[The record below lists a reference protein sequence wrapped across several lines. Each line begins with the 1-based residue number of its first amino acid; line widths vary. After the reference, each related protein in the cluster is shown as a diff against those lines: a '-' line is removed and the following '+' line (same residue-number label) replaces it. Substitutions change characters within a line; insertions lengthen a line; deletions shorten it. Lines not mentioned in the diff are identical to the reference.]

1 MGFIKPIEQYLFCN
15 LLTKMHVFMYLKDII
30 RGREEMTKNIIIKTS
45 VQKRFDSFMMH
56 GRVLFFSAPCGFGKT
71 VLADA
76 LLHGQ
81 NVLRQSAADPGC
93 AIPPSEQDW
102 DILLIDDLQLMQ
114 EEAGQQALCEL
125 IRSSPERHFVLLSR
139 GVPPGCLTAFQY
151 TGLMTVLEA
160 DDLLFDEG
168 DVRRLFQLSGV
179 NVTDSEINGILKES
193 VGYPL
198 GVAITARCMS
208 PDKPW
213 TPELV
218 ARVFHEVFLYFE
230 TAIYRRFDLP
240 VRRFLLE
247 LAPFESFDLEMARM
261 VSGDPRAGE
270 RLDWI
275 FRYTTMLRY
284 DDCQRFHFWSGFRA
298 FLLWEMER
306 EYTEEKRK
314 ALISRGGLYYELKED
329 YAHAL
334 ECYTSGGDH
343 SKVSELLVRN
353 AELHPGMGHYAEME
367 KYYRSLPEA
376 EILAS
381 PSLMQ
386 GMSML
391 CALVMDY
398 EGSERWYGELQKF
411 VEHCGRQDAAGKQ
424 ARGRLAWLD
433 ISLPQRGVKGL
444 TETIPAVFR
453 LLTNKEVALPSF
465 SVTSALPSIMNGG
478 KDFSEWSKKDDLLY
492 KTIRLPVEAV
502 LGRDSVCLADCA
514 IAESKF
520 EKGADVTGRMLSLL
534 PQLNEVRNRG
544 TPDMEFAVSGLLA
557 RSQLANGQAMDARRT
572 IEVLHECFVERGLT
586 RFLPNMDAMLCRIDM
601 HTGDLDAAD
610 AWYREKAPR
619 EPTHLNVMRRYQ
631 YLTQAMVELAD
642 GRPDAAL
649 LTLAPLEP
657 YIQNCAR
664 IIDGIHLNVLT
675 AIALRR
681 KKDERWRERL
691 TAALDAATEYRFI
704 RTVSVY
710 GTAVLPLLE
719 ALNWDGDKAWSK
731 RLMAAVRMQAAFY
744 PHFLESRLAPG
755 EELTPTELQI
765 LHLICADKSNAEI
778 AQIMDVKLP
787 TVKTHVSHILD
798 KLDVKRRAEARTAA
812 KKLRLIPDDL

>member
-1 MGFIKPIEQYLFCN
+1 MQ
-15 LLTKMHVFMYLKDII
+15 D
-30 RGREEMTKNIIIKTS
+30 NIIVKPS
-45 VQKRFDSFMMH
+45 VEKQFDRFLRQ
-56 GRVLFFSAPCGFGKT
+56 GRALFFSAPCGFGKT
-71 VLADA
+71 AVAEA
-76 LLHGQ
+76 LLSGRE
-81 NVLRQSAADPGC
+81 VLRLSADSADFSL
-93 AIPPSEQDW
+93 PSAEADWQILLLDDLQDMQEEQDW
-102 DILLIDDLQLMQ
+102 N
-114 EEAGQQALCEL
+114 ALCEL
-125 IRSSPERHFVLLSR
+125 IRACPERRFVLLSR
-139 GVPPGCLTAFQY
+139 GTPPGSLMAFQY

-160 DDLLFDEG
+160 DDLLFDAD
-168 DVRRLFQLSGV
+168 DVRRLLRLYGV
-179 NVTDSEINGILKES
+179 EAADSEIDGILKES

-208 PDKPW
+208 PGKPW

-247 LAPFESFDLEMARM
+247 LAPFERFDLEMARM
-261 VSGDPRAGE
+261 VSGDPRAGDL
-270 RLDWI
+270 LDWLL
-275 FRYTTMLRY
+275 RYTTMFRC
-284 DDCQRFHFWSGFRA
+284 DDRQYYHFWSGFRE

-306 EYTEEKRK
+306 EYTEEKRR
-314 ALISRGGLYYELKED
+314 ALLSRGGLYYELKED

-353 AELHPGMGHYAEME
+353 ADLHPGMGHYAEME

-391 CALVMDY
+391 CALAMDY
-398 EGSERWYGELQKF
+398 AGSERWYGELQKF
-411 VEHCGRQDAAGKQ
+411 AERCGRQDAAGKQ
-424 ARGRLAWLD
+424 ARSRLAWLD
-433 ISLPQRGVKGL
+433 ISLPQRGVNGL

-453 LLTNKEVALPSF
+453 LLMNKEVTLPSF

-492 KTIRLPVEAV
+492 KTLRIPVEAV
-502 LGRDSVCLADCA
+502 LGRDGVGLADCA

-520 EKGADVTGRMLSLL
+520 EKGEDVTGRMLSLL
-534 PQLNEVRNRG
+534 PQLNEVRNCG
-544 TPDMEFAVSGLLA
+544 APDMEFAISGLLA
-557 RSQLANGQAMDARRT
+557 RSQLANGQPTDARRT
-572 IEVLHECFVERGLT
+572 IEVLRERFAERGLT
-586 RFLPNMDAMLCRIDM
+586 RFFPNMDAMLCRLSL
-601 HTGDLDAAD
+601 HTGDHDAAD

-631 YLTQAMVELAD
+631 YLTQTMTELAD

-664 IIDGIHLNVLT
+664 IIDGIHLNILT
-675 AIALRR
+675 AIALHR
-681 KKDERWRERL
+681 KRDEGWRGRL
-691 TAALDAATEYRFI
+691 TAALDAAAEYRFI

-719 ALNWDGDKAWSK
+719 ALDWDGDKAWRK

-744 PHFLESRLAPG
+744 PHFLEPRLAPG
-755 EELTPTELQI
+755 EELTPTERQI
-765 LHLICADKSNAEI
+765 LHLLCADKSNAEI
-778 AQIMDVKLP
+778 ARIMDVKLP

-798 KLDVKRRAEARTAA
+798 KLDVKRRAEAKTAA
-812 KKLRLIPDDL
+812 KKLHLVPEEL

>member
-1 MGFIKPIEQYLFCN
+1 
-15 LLTKMHVFMYLKDII
+15 
-30 RGREEMTKNIIIKTS
+30 
-45 VQKRFDSFMMH
+45 
-56 GRVLFFSAPCGFGKT
+56 
-71 VLADA
+71 
-76 LLHGQ
+76 
-81 NVLRQSAADPGC
+81 
-93 AIPPSEQDW
+93 
-102 DILLIDDLQLMQ
+102 
-114 EEAGQQALCEL
+114 
-125 IRSSPERHFVLLSR
+125 
-139 GVPPGCLTAFQY
+139 
-151 TGLMTVLEA
+151 
-160 DDLLFDEG
+160 
-168 DVRRLFQLSGV
+168 
-179 NVTDSEINGILKES
+179 
-193 VGYPL
+193 
-198 GVAITARCMS
+198 
-208 PDKPW
+208 
-213 TPELV
+213 
-218 ARVFHEVFLYFE
+218 
-230 TAIYRRFDLP
+230 
-240 VRRFLLE
+240 
-247 LAPFESFDLEMARM
+247 M

-367 KYYRSLPEA
+367 KYYRSLPET

-492 KTIRLPVEAV
+492 KTLRLPVEAV

-520 EKGADVTGRMLSLL
+520 EKGEDVTGRMLSLL
-534 PQLNEVRNRG
+534 PQMNEIRNHG
-544 TPDMEFAVSGLLA
+544 TSDMEFAVSGLLA
-557 RSQLANGQAMDARRT
+557 RSQLANGQPTDARRT
-572 IEVLHECFVERGLT
+572 IMVLRECFVERGLT

-610 AWYREKAPR
+610 AWYREKAPC

-631 YLTQAMVELAD
+631 YLTQAMVEIMQN
-642 GRPDAAL
+642 RPDAAL
-649 LTLAPLEP
+649 LTLSPMEP

-691 TAALDAATEYRFI
+691 TAALDAAAEYRFI

-719 ALNWDGDKAWSK
+719 ALDWDGDKAWRK
-731 RLMAAVRMQAAFY
+731 RLMAAVRTQAAFY
-744 PHFLESRLAPG
+744 PHFLEPRLAPG

-765 LHLICADKSNAEI
+765 LHLLCADKSNAEI

-798 KLDVKRRAEARTAA
+798 KLDVKRRAEAKTAA

>member
-1 MGFIKPIEQYLFCN
+1 MQ
-15 LLTKMHVFMYLKDII
+15 D
-30 RGREEMTKNIIIKTS
+30 NIIVKPS
-45 VQKRFDSFMMH
+45 VEKQFDRFLRQ
-56 GRVLFFSAPCGFGKT
+56 GRALFFSAPCGFGKT
-71 VLADA
+71 AVAEA
-76 LLHGQ
+76 LLSGRE
-81 NVLRQSAADPGC
+81 VLRLSADSADFSL
-93 AIPPSEQDW
+93 PSAEADWQILLLDDLQDMQEEQDW
-102 DILLIDDLQLMQ
+102 N
-114 EEAGQQALCEL
+114 ALCEL
-125 IRSSPERHFVLLSR
+125 IRACPERRFVLLSR
-139 GVPPGCLTAFQY
+139 GTPPGSLMAFQY

-160 DDLLFDEG
+160 DDLLFDED
-168 DVRRLFQLSGV
+168 DVRRLLRLYGV
-179 NVTDSEINGILKES
+179 EAADSEIDGILKES

-208 PDKPW
+208 PGKSW

-218 ARVFHEVFLYFE
+218 ARVFREVFLHFE

-247 LAPFESFDLEMARM
+247 LAPFERFDLEMARM
-261 VSGDPRAGE
+261 VSGDPRAGDL
-270 RLDWI
+270 LDWLL
-275 FRYTTMLRY
+275 RYTTMFRC
-284 DDCQRFHFWSGFRA
+284 DDRQYYHFWSGFRE

-306 EYTEEKRK
+306 EYTEEKRR
-314 ALISRGGLYYELKED
+314 ALLSRGGLYYELKED
-329 YAHAL
+329 YARAL

-353 AELHPGMGHYAEME
+353 ADLHPGMGHYAEME

-391 CALVMDY
+391 CALAMDY
-398 EGSERWYGELQKF
+398 AGSEHWYGELQKLA
-411 VEHCGRQDAAGKQ
+411 ERCGRQDAAGKQ
-424 ARGRLAWLD
+424 ARSRLAWLD
-433 ISLPQRGVKGL
+433 IALPQRGVNGL

-453 LLTNKEVALPSF
+453 LLMNKEVTLPSF

-478 KDFSEWSKKDDLLY
+478 KDFSEWSPKDDLLY
-492 KTIRLPVEAV
+492 KTLRIPVEAV
-502 LGRDSVCLADCA
+502 LGRDGVGLADCA

-520 EKGADVTGRMLSLL
+520 EKGEDVAGRMLSLL
-534 PQLNEVRNRG
+534 PQLNEVRNCG
-544 TPDMEFAVSGLLA
+544 APDIEFAISGLLA
-557 RSQLANGQAMDARRT
+557 RSQLANGQPADARRT
-572 IEVLHECFVERGLT
+572 IEVLRERFAERGLT
-586 RFLPNMDAMLCRIDM
+586 RFFPNMDAMLCRLSL
-601 HTGDLDAAD
+601 HTGDHDAAD

-631 YLTQAMVELAD
+631 YLTQAMTELAD

-657 YIQNCAR
+657 YIPICAR

-675 AIALRR
+675 AIALHR
-681 KKDERWRERL
+681 KKDEGWRGRL
-691 TAALDAATEYRFI
+691 TAALDAAAEYRFI

-719 ALNWDGDKAWSK
+719 ALDWDGDKAWRK

-744 PHFLESRLAPG
+744 PHFLEPRLAPG
-755 EELTPTELQI
+755 EELTPTERQI
-765 LHLICADKSNAEI
+765 LHLLCADKSNAEI
-778 AQIMDVKLP
+778 ARIMDVKLP

-798 KLDVKRRAEARTAA
+798 KLDVKRRAEAKTAA
-812 KKLRLIPDDL
+812 KKLHLVPEEL

>member
-1 MGFIKPIEQYLFCN
+1 MQ
-15 LLTKMHVFMYLKDII
+15 D
-30 RGREEMTKNIIIKTS
+30 NIIVKPF
-45 VQKRFDSFMMH
+45 VEKQFDRFLRQ

-71 VLADA
+71 AVAEA
-76 LLHGQ
+76 LLSSRE
-81 NVLRQSAADPGC
+81 VLRLPADSAGFKLPSAEADWQ
-93 AIPPSEQDW
+93 ILLLDDLQDMQEEQDW
-102 DILLIDDLQLMQ
+102 N
-114 EEAGQQALCEL
+114 ALCEL
-125 IRSSPERHFVLLSR
+125 IRACPERRFVLLSR
-139 GVPPGCLTAFQY
+139 GTPPGSLMAFQY

-160 DDLLFDEG
+160 DDLLFDAD
-168 DVRRLFQLSGV
+168 DVRRLLRLYGV
-179 NVTDSEINGILKES
+179 EAAGSEIDGILKES

-208 PDKPW
+208 PGKPW

-218 ARVFHEVFLYFE
+218 ARVFREVFLYFE

-270 RLDWI
+270 RLDWLL
-275 FRYTTMLRY
+275 RYTTMLRY

-314 ALISRGGLYYELKED
+314 ALFSRGGLYYELKED

-391 CALVMDY
+391 CALAMDY
-398 EGSERWYGELQKF
+398 EGSERWYGELQAF
-411 VEHCGRQDAAGKQ
+411 AERCGRQDAAGKQ
-424 ARGRLAWLD
+424 ARSRFAWLD
-433 ISLPQRGVKGL
+433 ISLPQRGVNGL

-453 LLTNKEVALPSF
+453 LLMNKEVTLPSF

-492 KTIRLPVEAV
+492 KTLRLPVETV
-502 LGRDSVCLADCA
+502 LGRDGVGLADCA

-520 EKGADVTGRMLSLL
+520 EKGEDVAGRMLSLL

-557 RSQLANGQAMDARRT
+557 RSQLASGQPADARRT
-572 IEVLHECFVERGLT
+572 IEVLRECFAERGLT

-601 HTGDLDAAD
+601 HTGNLNAAD

-631 YLTQAMVELAD
+631 YLTQAMVELED
-642 GRPDAAL
+642 GRPDTVQ

-657 YIQNCAR
+657 YVQNCAR

-675 AIALRR
+675 AIALYR

-691 TAALDAATEYRFI
+691 TAALDAAAEYRFI
-704 RTVSVY
+704 RTVSAY
-710 GTAVLPLLE
+710 GAAVLPLLN
-719 ALNWDGDKAWSK
+719 ALEWSGNAKWHK
-731 RLMAAVRMQAAFY
+731 RLMADVRAQAAIY
-744 PHFLESRLAPG
+744 PRFLQPRLSMSES
-755 EELTPTELQI
+755 LTAAEMQVLR
-765 LHLICADKSNAEI
+765 LICAEEQRGDRGDPEHPGLHGQEPCEQR
-778 AQIMDVKLP
+778 AQ
-787 TVKTHVSHILD
+787 
-798 KLDVKRRAEARTAA
+798 
-812 KKLRLIPDDL
+812 

>member
-1 MGFIKPIEQYLFCN
+1 MTISLCIK
-15 LLTKMHVFMYLKDII
+15 
-30 RGREEMTKNIIIKTS
+30 GREEMTENIIIKPS
-45 VQKRFDSFMMH
+45 VQKRFDSFMAH

-76 LLHGQ
+76 LLRGR
-81 NVLRQSAADPGC
+81 NVLRQSAADPDC
-93 AIPPSEQDW
+93 AIPPSAQDW

-160 DDLLFDEG
+160 DDLLFDAD

-179 NVTDSEINGILKES
+179 NVTDSEIDGILKES

-208 PDKPW
+208 PGKPW

-218 ARVFHEVFLYFE
+218 ARVFREVFLYFE

-270 RLDWI
+270 RLDWLL
-275 FRYTTMLRY
+275 RYTTMLRY

-298 FLLWEMER
+298 FLRWEMER

-314 ALISRGGLYYELKED
+314 ALFSRGGLYYELKED

-353 AELHPGMGHYAEME
+353 AELHPGMGHYSEME

-376 EILAS
+376 EIAAS
-381 PSLMQ
+381 PALMQ

-391 CALVMDY
+391 CALAMDY
-398 EGSERWYGELQKF
+398 EGSERWYHELQEFGKR
-411 VEHCGRQDAAGKQ
+411 CGRDDAAGKQ
-424 ARGRLAWLD
+424 ARSRLAWLD
-433 ISLPQRGVKGL
+433 ISLPQRGVEGL

-453 LLTNKEVALPSF
+453 LMTNKEVSLPSF
-465 SVTSALPSIMNGG
+465 SVTSALPSVMNGG
-478 KDFSEWSKKDDLLY
+478 KDFSVWSKRDDLLY
-492 KTIRLPVEAV
+492 QTLRAPVEAV
-502 LGRDSVCLADCA
+502 LGRDGVGLADCA

-520 EKGADVTGRMLSLL
+520 EKGENITGRVLTIIPRVSEIR
-534 PQLNEVRNRG
+534 QRG
-544 TPDMEFAVSGLLA
+544 TPDMEFAINGLLT
-557 RSQLANGQAMDARRT
+557 RSLLAAGQSEDAYRT
-572 IEVLHECFVERGLT
+572 IESLREKFAEEGRE
-586 RFLPNMDAMLCRIDM
+586 RFLPNMDAMLVRISL
-601 HTGDLDAAD
+601 HTGDLDYAD
-610 AWYREKAPR
+610 TWYLEKAPR
-619 EPTHLNVMRRYQ
+619 DPMRVNVMKRYQ

-642 GRPDAAL
+642 GKPGASM
-649 LTLAPLEP
+649 LTLSPLED
-657 YIQNCAR
+657 YVRSCGR
-664 IIDGIHLNVLT
+664 HIDGIHLNILA
-675 AIALRR
+675 AIALYRSR
-681 KKDERWRERL
+681 DEAWRQRL
-691 TAALDAATEYRFI
+691 IGALNAAAEYHFI

-710 GTAVLPLLE
+710 GAAVLPLLE
-719 ALNWDGDKAWSK
+719 KLDWSGSARWK
-731 RLMAAVRMQAAFY
+731 KQLLDDVRLQAAYY
-744 PHFLESRLAPG
+744 PRFLEPRLAPG
-755 EELTPTELQI
+755 EALTPTELQI

-778 AQIMDVKLP
+778 GQIMDIKLP

-798 KLDVKRRAEARTAA
+798 KLDVRRRSEAKTAA
-812 KKLRLIPDDL
+812 KRLRLIPEER

>member
-1 MGFIKPIEQYLFCN
+1 
-15 LLTKMHVFMYLKDII
+15 
-30 RGREEMTKNIIIKTS
+30 
-45 VQKRFDSFMMH
+45 
-56 GRVLFFSAPCGFGKT
+56 
-71 VLADA
+71 
-76 LLHGQ
+76 
-81 NVLRQSAADPGC
+81 
-93 AIPPSEQDW
+93 
-102 DILLIDDLQLMQ
+102 
-114 EEAGQQALCEL
+114 
-125 IRSSPERHFVLLSR
+125 
-139 GVPPGCLTAFQY
+139 
-151 TGLMTVLEA
+151 
-160 DDLLFDEG
+160 
-168 DVRRLFQLSGV
+168 
-179 NVTDSEINGILKES
+179 
-193 VGYPL
+193 
-198 GVAITARCMS
+198 
-208 PDKPW
+208 
-213 TPELV
+213 
-218 ARVFHEVFLYFE
+218 
-230 TAIYRRFDLP
+230 
-240 VRRFLLE
+240 
-247 LAPFESFDLEMARM
+247 
-261 VSGDPRAGE
+261 
-270 RLDWI
+270 
-275 FRYTTMLRY
+275 
-284 DDCQRFHFWSGFRA
+284 
-298 FLLWEMER
+298 
-306 EYTEEKRK
+306 
-314 ALISRGGLYYELKED
+314 
-329 YAHAL
+329 
-334 ECYTSGGDH
+334 
-343 SKVSELLVRN
+343 
-353 AELHPGMGHYAEME
+353 
-367 KYYRSLPEA
+367 
-376 EILAS
+376 
-381 PSLMQ
+381 MQ

-492 KTIRLPVEAV
+492 KTLRLPVEAV

-520 EKGADVTGRMLSLL
+520 EKGEDVAGRMLSLL
-534 PQLNEVRNRG
+534 PQMNEVRNYG
-544 TPDMEFAVSGLLA
+544 TSDMEFAVSGLLA
-557 RSQLANGQAMDARRT
+557 RSQLANGQPTDARRT
-572 IEVLHECFVERGLT
+572 IMVLRECFAERGLT

-610 AWYREKAPR
+610 AWYREKAPC
-619 EPTHLNVMRRYQ
+619 EPTHLNVMRRYR
-631 YLTQAMVELAD
+631 YLTQAMVEIMQN
-642 GRPDAAL
+642 RPDAAL
-649 LTLAPLEP
+649 LTLSPMEP

-691 TAALDAATEYRFI
+691 TAALDAAAEYRFI

-719 ALNWDGDKAWSK
+719 ALDWDGDKKWYK
-731 RLMAAVRMQAAFY
+731 QIMAAVRMQAAFY
-744 PHFLESRLAPG
+744 PDFLAPRLAPG